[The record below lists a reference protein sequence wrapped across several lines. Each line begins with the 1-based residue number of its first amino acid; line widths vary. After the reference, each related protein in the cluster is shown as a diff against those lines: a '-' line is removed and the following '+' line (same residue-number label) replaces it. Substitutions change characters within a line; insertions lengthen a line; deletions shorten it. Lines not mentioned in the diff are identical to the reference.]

1 MKRLIITGNPRPVI
15 GRKEWY
21 SVSSVEADWL
31 MTPSEAVKNPLQP
44 MKTEWG
50 IMVQTRAGWKRARND
65 KEGETVPYTF
75 GQKSLLHK
83 GIRIVVRQGD
93 REGELTVYPQRA
105 KKPEI
110 SRVELLD
117 VNYQPIPKGKK
128 LSYRDTIIARA
139 YCVEM
144 FKMQVSFTLWED
156 DAKGA
161 GHHPVINALNRIN
174 SIPVLGSVD
183 LNGIAEA
190 VFRLP
195 AYTMAVHIANVR
207 TAAGD
212 RSEGAL
218 HEYYVTADVVS
229 ASVEKASPNINV
241 VNPAYVPPP
250 PRQRTWPVT
259 VPVARPPAGNPKP
272 VPGSPKFPVT
282 TGGRSQSDGQRR
294 ILSAEFVDTGGNR
307 LHASRVGTDVII
319 KITAKEMKNKKVQ
332 VKIWEEDTLTW
343 TNDLLYEKEWILTGD
358 ENYIGARLT
367 KKMFDKAN
375 DGGHDSR
382 RQDYFIEVLYAE
394 TSVTSAVMEVT
405 QDAMPTPV
413 VKGKSVS
420 VVEVIREEKKE
431 KGKCPRCDKDI
442 ALEQIKQ
449 IFPDCKDEAR
459 LRDVMNAYNKYMS
472 KFKMNTCWNKAHFFA
487 QTRIESG
494 TSLNFRNESF
504 NYSTRRL
511 IYGDYTKD
519 FLKGNLSEKIPGHYT
534 SGKFNPRPFSYFD
547 KHHDQAEKYGR
558 KDVNK
563 NNDCLIQKAQPEEIA
578 NLVYGPDSKKGKELK
593 NTLKGDGWLFKGR
606 GFIQLT
612 GRGNYSASNKYT
624 VLYANVEI
632 ISQEGADKVGTNAEV
647 AMIACMGYWV
657 ADERKIQVKANG
669 QTDSDAIS
677 KLIGVNVDWAGKKK
691 TFNEITSKLFQI
703 GDCMYGKKYDIDK
716 KGDKNQYDINVD
728 TFEVEKVSTKVESN
742 IFEYNVYKNGRKI
755 KTYIITMNHNK
766 LLPFPESGPNWGR
779 FGRRDKGGDNWI
791 DEKVCAALLGFF
803 YSLPYNGFRK
813 LLYYN
818 DISANDGRNIG
829 HTGHT
834 IAGND
839 IDIRYPGSSNRGQTF
854 WKDAMRA
861 YKDESSFV
869 LELENIL
876 SIGKKWKFVKNY
888 AYKKGIKNTMGTA
901 TNVHQDHFHLGY
913 RE

>member
-31 MTPSEAVKNPLQP
+31 ITSSETIKNPLQP

-50 IMVQTRAGWKRARND
+50 IMVQTRTGWKRARND

-229 ASVEKASPNINV
+229 ASAEKASPNINV
-241 VNPAYVPPP
+241 VNPAYVLPP

-394 TSVTSAVMEVT
+394 TTVTSAVMEVT

-431 KGKCPRCDKDI
+431 KGKCPRCDKPVTPAD
-442 ALEQIKQ
+442 LKT
-449 IFPDCKDEAR
+449 IFPQATDEKLKIVAET
-459 LRDVMNAYNKYMS
+459 YTKYM
-472 KFKMNTCWNKAHFFA
+472 KDLQMNTCWNKAHFFA
-487 QTRIESG
+487 QAKIESG
-494 TSLNFRNESF
+494 DALSLKEGENF
-504 NYSTRRL
+504 NYYWEAL
-511 IYGDYTKD
+511 ITKFKAFQTPEGREKAKIWGRAIKNRKD
-519 FLKGNLSEKIPGHYT
+519 PKAIDVPKEIQIKIANYAYSPPAKKAKELGNTHIDDGWKYRGRGLIQVT
-534 SGKFNPRPFSYFD
+534 GKAFYIYCNPYI
-547 KHHDQAEKYGR
+547 EKYNKISVLQNPDVIGER
-558 KDVNK
+558 LELSVSSGMIFFKWKSINILANKTRNVKDK
-563 NNDCLIQKAQPEEIA
+563 ICP
-578 NLVYGPDSKKGKELK
+578 LVGK
-593 NTLKGDGWLFKGR
+593 D
-606 GFIQLT
+606 I
-612 GRGNYSASNKYT
+612 
-624 VLYANVEI
+624 VE
-632 ISQEGADKVGTNAEV
+632 
-647 AMIACMGYWV
+647 
-657 ADERKIQVKANG
+657 NG
-669 QTDSDAIS
+669 IS
-677 KLIGVNVDWAGKKK
+677 KNHQLKQNVFDS
-691 TFNEITSKLFQI
+691 ITSKIF
-703 GDCMYGKKYDIDK
+703 KIDEC
-716 KGDKNQYDINVD
+716 DINNIQNRILQTNNKWRHPIDNPMLCLYSQGGILKPWHGSFGERIRDGVANHTGCD
-728 TFEVEKVSTKVESN
+728 LIATPGTNVYACVKSKIHKIYTSTSMAGKVVVLEVIDNETFKSLKRNAYMPKYKGKGEILEKGFNPNGKIYLTFWHLSKNDFFKEGDIVEPNDVIGLTGISGWKGKNFKTRNPHLHFEVSN
-742 IFEYNVYKNGRKI
+742 IGSVSGLNGKCNPALYFHF
-755 KTYIITMNHNK
+755 KTETELSIDEINFQNK
-766 LLPFPESGPNWGR
+766 L
-779 FGRRDKGGDNWI
+779 K
-791 DEKVCAALLGFF
+791 EKE
-803 YSLPYNGFRK
+803 
-813 LLYYN
+813 
-818 DISANDGRNIG
+818 
-829 HTGHT
+829 
-834 IAGND
+834 
-839 IDIRYPGSSNRGQTF
+839 
-854 WKDAMRA
+854 WK
-861 YKDESSFV
+861 
-869 LELENIL
+869 
-876 SIGKKWKFVKNY
+876 
-888 AYKKGIKNTMGTA
+888 
-901 TNVHQDHFHLGY
+901 
-913 RE
+913 

>member
-31 MTPSEAVKNPLQP
+31 ITSSETIKNPLQP

-117 VNYQPIPKGKK
+117 LNYQPIPKGKK

-218 HEYYVTADVVS
+218 HEYYVTADVIS

-282 TGGRSQSDGQRR
+282 TGGRSQSDGRRR

-319 KITAKEMKNKKVQ
+319 KIMAKEMKNKKVQ
-332 VKIWEEDTLTW
+332 VKIWEEDNLTW

-394 TSVTSAVMEVT
+394 TAVTSAVMEVT
-405 QDAMPTPV
+405 QDATPTPV

-420 VVEVIREEKKE
+420 VVEVIKDEKKE
-431 KGKCPRCDKDI
+431 EGKCPRCNKPVTPADLKT
-442 ALEQIKQ
+442 
-449 IFPDCKDEAR
+449 IFPQATDEKLKIVAET
-459 LRDVMNAYNKYMS
+459 YTKYM
-472 KFKMNTCWNKAHFFA
+472 KDLQMNTCWNKAHFFA
-487 QTRIESG
+487 QAMVEGGKSLKLKKGESMNYSADDLFKG
-494 TSLNFRNESF
+494 RWDPKNNKYIIIF
-504 NYSTRRL
+504 NYYYKNNEAYIDGRT
-511 IYGDYTKD
+511 
-519 FLKGNLSEKIPGHYT
+519 
-534 SGKFNPRPFSYFD
+534 D
-547 KHHDQAEKYGR
+547 KHPADQES
-558 KDVNK
+558 
-563 NNDCLIQKAQPEEIA
+563 IA
-578 NLVYGPDSKKGKELK
+578 NKVYYDK
-593 NTLKGDGWLFKGR
+593 NRAPNLRLGNTEKGDGWRFRGR
-606 GFIQLT
+606 GLIQLT
-612 GRGNYSASNKYT
+612 GRDNYTRANIYTLKFTNKNIIADDAGAELVGSDLETAVLTSMAYFNFKKFNGKYLYEISNSTRDVKNRICPAIGKN
-624 VLYANVEI
+624 VLL
-632 ISQEGADKVGTNAEV
+632 
-647 AMIACMGYWV
+647 
-657 ADERKIQVKANG
+657 ANG
-669 QTDSDAIS
+669 
-677 KLIGVNVDWAGKKK
+677 K
-691 TFNEITSKLFQI
+691 TNYGEKQESFNNITSKVFKIDYCVFNSIFKSDLNTDDKWHNPLDIMEIRGWYGSQYNDWDTSASKFGKVARRKSGIHQGIDLWAKAGTLVRACVSGKIVFDDII
-703 GDCMYGKKYDIDK
+703 GDYGKVIILKGKYKGEIYYFTYAHLLSSNYKSKDIEA
-716 KGDKNQYDINVD
+716 GDIIALSGKSGNASRFPVKAQHLH
-728 TFEVEKVSTKVESN
+728 FEVRTKINTRRGLLDRLDPLTLIEELKNIETNAKKST
-742 IFEYNVYKNGRKI
+742 
-755 KTYIITMNHNK
+755 
-766 LLPFPESGPNWGR
+766 
-779 FGRRDKGGDNWI
+779 
-791 DEKVCAALLGFF
+791 
-803 YSLPYNGFRK
+803 
-813 LLYYN
+813 
-818 DISANDGRNIG
+818 
-829 HTGHT
+829 
-834 IAGND
+834 
-839 IDIRYPGSSNRGQTF
+839 Q
-854 WKDAMRA
+854 
-861 YKDESSFV
+861 
-869 LELENIL
+869 
-876 SIGKKWKFVKNY
+876 
-888 AYKKGIKNTMGTA
+888 
-901 TNVHQDHFHLGY
+901 Q
-913 RE
+913 